1 MKRISTVIIGA
12 GQAGL
17 AMSKQLADRSVDHV
31 LLERGEVANS
41 WRRERWDSLLLLT
54 PNWQSRLPGY
64 AYLGN
69 QPDAFMNMPEV
80 IRFLQGFADF
90 IDAPVELGTTVTSVS
105 PVEDGYV
112 VKTDRGAWS
121 CPTVVVASGACN
133 IPAIPKIAEGLP
145 STINSITP
153 MDYRNPDQLDPGGVM
168 VVGASAT
175 GTQLALEI
183 QQSGRQVI
191 LSAGEHVRVPR
202 VYRGKDIK
210 WWMDLTGVLDMDYR
224 EVDDIRRARNV
235 PSLQLTGSTD
245 RSTLDLN
252 VLTNNGVEIVGRIAG
267 IRDGVAMFS
276 GALANL
282 CAMADLKMNRLL
294 NTIDEWVTEQGL
306 DGDFEPPHRFEPTRV
321 DADPPLTMDL
331 NDGPIRTIL
340 WATGYRPDYSW
351 LDVPV
356 LDRKGYIRHDGGV
369 TEAPGMYLMGMPF
382 LRKRKSSLIDG
393 AGDDSEFLAEH
404 LHANLGQKAA

>member
-1 MKRISTVIIGA
+1 
-12 GQAGL
+12 
-17 AMSKQLADRSVDHV
+17 MSKQLADRSVDHV

-64 AYLGN
+64 AYSGN

-80 IRFLQGFADF
+80 IGFLQGYADF
-90 IDAPVELGTTVTSVS
+90 IDAPVELGTTVTSVA
-105 PVEDGYV
+105 PADDGYV
-112 VKTDRGAWS
+112 VKTDRGTWS

-133 IPAIPKIAEGLP
+133 IPIVPKIAEGLP
-145 STINSITP
+145 SEITSITP
-153 MDYRNPDQLDPGGVM
+153 MDYSNPDRLDPGGVM

-224 EVDDIRRARNV
+224 EVDDIRRARKV
-235 PSLQLTGSTD
+235 PSLQLTGSVD

-252 VLTNNGVEIVGRIAG
+252 VLTDNGVEIVGRMMG

-276 GALANL
+276 GSITNVCAL
-282 CAMADLKMNRLL
+282 ADLKMNRLL
-294 NTIDEWVTEQGL
+294 NTIDEWVTEEGM
-306 DGDFEPPHRFEPTRV
+306 DGEFDAPHRFESTRV

-331 NDGPIRTIL
+331 NDGRVSTIV

-351 LDVPV
+351 LEVPV
-356 LDRKGYIRHDGGV
+356 LDRKGFVRHDGGV

-404 LHANLGQKAA
+404 LHANLGKKAA

>member
-1 MKRISTVIIGA
+1 
-12 GQAGL
+12 
-17 AMSKQLADRSVDHV
+17 
-31 LLERGEVANS
+31 
-41 WRRERWDSLLLLT
+41 
-54 PNWQSRLPGY
+54 
-64 AYLGN
+64 
-69 QPDAFMNMPEV
+69 MNMPEV
-80 IRFLQGFADF
+80 IGFLQGYAEF
-90 IDAPVELGTTVTSVS
+90 IDAPVELGTTVTAVA
-105 PVEDGYV
+105 PVDDGYV
-112 VKTDRGAWS
+112 VKTDRGTWS
-121 CPTVVVASGACN
+121 CPTVVIASGACN
-133 IPAIPKIAEGLP
+133 IPVVPKIAEGLP
-145 STINSITP
+145 SEIKSITP
-153 MDYRNPDQLDPGGVM
+153 MDYSNPDQLDHGGVM

-183 QQSGRQVI
+183 QQSGRQVF

-224 EVDDIRRARNV
+224 EVDDIRRARKV
-235 PSLQLTGSTD
+235 PSLQLTGSVD

-252 VLTNNGVEIVGRIAG
+252 VLTDNGVEIVGRMMG

-276 GALANL
+276 GSITNVCAL
-282 CAMADLKMNRLL
+282 ADLKMNRLL
-294 NTIDEWVTEQGL
+294 NTIDEWVTEEGM
-306 DGDFEPPHRFEPTRV
+306 DGEFDPPHRFEVTRV

-331 NDGPIRTIL
+331 NDGPISTIL

-351 LDVPV
+351 LEVPV
-356 LDRKGYIRHDGGV
+356 LDRKGFVRHDGGV

-404 LHANLGQKAA
+404 LHTNLGRKAA